1 MTMTNEPVAR
11 LCKEKEQELL
21 YRYFGNLVKEAAIEQ
36 PETIGEYTKDLPI
49 KIEAEYRAYLEGLW
63 QEYAPEELKD
73 SPLVLEEKK
82 LRKLMTDDNREA
94 VNAAYQEASKRTLW
108 ERICKTNHKDVARY
122 KSELESYTR
131 ELLMVMR
138 HDFLEEITGRYIESK
153 AFEDD

>member
-1 MTMTNEPVAR
+1 MTNESLAK

-21 YRYFGNLVKEAAIEQ
+21 YYYFGNLVKAAAIEQ
-36 PETIGEYTKDLPI
+36 SETIGEYTKDLPL

-63 QEYAPEELKD
+63 KEYAPEELKG
-73 SPLVLEEKK
+73 SPLVLEERK

-94 VNAAYQEASKRTLW
+94 VDAAYQDATKRTLW
-108 ERICKTNHKDVARY
+108 ERICKTNHEDVARY
-122 KSELESYTR
+122 KSELEDYTR

-138 HDFLEEITGRYIESK
+138 HDFLEEITGQHIENK

>member
-36 PETIGEYTKDLPI
+36 PETIGEYTKDLPK

-122 KSELESYTR
+122 KSELENYTR